1 MNRTRVAL
9 KRKRFLQKSDVLRK
23 PSGPRPVWPR
33 RLDWTAAST
42 PRARD
47 SALRPATMRG
57 LRAARLQTRAFA
69 WAACS
74 LLSCVLAQTPGASPR
89 SPLFPGFSTE
99 APPRDASGEGDFG
112 ALGAFDTARSR
123 VRIPA
128 SDGTAPPLAGVP
140 DLAGETGEVLCT
152 HPVVGETRKRNAN
165 ALFPLVLYL
174 HPTHGLVFEGWIAQN
189 DAMLRVLASRGF
201 VVCAPT
207 IVGARDGRGPDS
219 PVVGGLFPGEQ
230 HTAAVIER
238 RVYPR
243 LLAFAPRAAAHLV
256 RMSLTGSPSDLSHD
270 SGHSTRPSSN
280 RSSALS
286 FPESLAR
293 VIDPSRIAFAG
304 FSSGA
309 ALAIYAADA
318 AEQTWP
324 GATRAVVALA
334 PTIGDFD
341 FARTQFEGRAKR
353 TRVPMLL
360 VAGAE
365 DGMGGLE
372 GLVELGDAATR
383 APRVGVAVAGASHC
397 HLYIPVGSECDW
409 YDAFNDQGGIGKLGR
424 FAASAFL
431 HAYMG
436 FPHAAAANDKD
447 AAAFFSAEQKKAIDV
462 AWGGSEALNF
472 VGAGAWNARVL
483 VEPLVELG
491 LLKPEGKT
499 KGTTA
504 SYAYDP
510 LNDAWTATV
519 PLRVAAKE
527 KRCLTEARVMEVSG
541 TSLRA
546 FLDAGR
552 VKTNATAYPAQ
563 PIGASV
569 LVFPSLPERDDRVVD
584 LVLEWRADKIVR
596 AKSDKRGVANPEL
609 AHDLTRRNRRLLGGE
624 QKRLPFRG
632 EAEDVR
638 EASRVGKPDEDPH
651 ISADVFV
658 DGVKDVFFLP
668 AETTVKTFGLS
679 PLPDTDYRYEPAF
692 GASPND
698 DELDSTPDR
707 EIVRTEKVRVRAL
720 DACDG
725 GTAAFLTLE
734 VAPPR
739 RDARNDASRYSESD
753 DYAVGAF
760 GARRET
766 APLDDAPEANA
777 SATSWEDALFRETAF
792 SARPSRWD
800 PLSG

>member
-1 MNRTRVAL
+1 
-9 KRKRFLQKSDVLRK
+9 
-23 PSGPRPVWPR
+23 
-33 RLDWTAAST
+33 
-42 PRARD
+42 
-47 SALRPATMRG
+47 MRG
-57 LRAARLQTRAFA
+57 ARAARLQTRAFA

-74 LLSCVLAQTPGASPR
+74 LLSCVLASPSPGASPR

-128 SDGTAPPLAGVP
+128 TDGTAPPLAGVP

-152 HPVVGETRKRNAN
+152 HPVVGATRTRNAN

-174 HPTHGLVFEGWIAQN
+174 HPTHGLVFEGWISQN

-256 RMSLTGSPSDLSHD
+256 RMSLAGSPSDLSHD

-353 TRVPMLL
+353 INLPMLL
-360 VAGAE
+360 VAGTE

-372 GLVELGDAATR
+372 GLVELGDAATN

-447 AAAFFSAEQKKAIDV
+447 AAAFLSAEQKKAIDV

-491 LLKPEGKT
+491 LLEPEGKT

-510 LNDAWTATV
+510 LNDAWTARV

-552 VKTNATAYPAQ
+552 VKTNATAYPAYPAQ
-563 PIGASV
+563 PVGASV

-584 LVLEWRADKIVR
+584 LILEWRADKS

-609 AHDLTRRNRRLLGGE
+609 TPDLTRRNRRLLGGE
-624 QKRLPFRG
+624 RERAPFL
-632 EAEDVR
+632 A
-638 EASRVGKPDEDPH
+638 GKTDPHPH

-658 DGVKDVFFLP
+658 DGVKDVYFSP

-679 PLPDTDYRYEPAF
+679 PGPDTSNYPYEPRD

-739 RDARNDASRYSESD
+739 RDARNDASRFSESD

-760 GARRET
+760 GSRRET

>member
-1 MNRTRVAL
+1 
-9 KRKRFLQKSDVLRK
+9 
-23 PSGPRPVWPR
+23 
-33 RLDWTAAST
+33 
-42 PRARD
+42 
-47 SALRPATMRG
+47 MRG

-99 APPRDASGEGDFG
+99 DPPRDASGEGDFG

-128 SDGTAPPLAGVP
+128 TDGTAPPLAGVP

-491 LLKPEGKT
+491 LLEPILGKT

-552 VKTNATAYPAQ
+552 VKTNNTAYPAYPAQ
-563 PIGASV
+563 PVGAAV
-569 LVFPSLPERDDRVVD
+569 LVFQRLPERDDQMRVD
-584 LVLEWRADKIVR
+584 LILEWRAES
-596 AKSDKRGVANPEL
+596 AKRDKRGVANPEL
-609 AHDLTRRNRRLLGGE
+609 APDVTRRNRRLLGGE
-624 QKRLPFRG
+624 RFSRLPFRR
-632 EAEDVR
+632 EAEDAR
-638 EASRVGKPDEDPH
+638 EASRVGKTDEDPH

-658 DGVKDVFFLP
+658 DGVKDVFFSP

-679 PLPDTDYRYEPAF
+679 PGPDADYRYEPAF

>member
-1 MNRTRVAL
+1 
-9 KRKRFLQKSDVLRK
+9 
-23 PSGPRPVWPR
+23 
-33 RLDWTAAST
+33 
-42 PRARD
+42 
-47 SALRPATMRG
+47 MRG
-57 LRAARLQTRAFA
+57 ARAARLRARAFA

-74 LLSCVLAQTPGASPR
+74 LLSCVLAQTPGGSPL

-128 SDGTAPPLAGVP
+128 TDGTAPPLAGVP
-140 DLAGETGEVLCT
+140 DLGGETGEVLCT

-189 DAMLRVLASRGF
+189 DAMLRLLASRGF

-256 RMSLTGSPSDLSHD
+256 RISLTGGSSDLSGH
-270 SGHSTRPSSN
+270 SGHSSPPSN
-280 RSSALS
+280 RSSSPS
-286 FPESLAR
+286 FPENLAR

-341 FARTQFEGRAKR
+341 FARTQFESRAKQ

-372 GLVELGDAATR
+372 GLVELGDAATN

-436 FPHAAAANDKD
+436 FPGAVS
-447 AAAFFSAEQKKAIDV
+447 FSSAEQKKIKAIDV
-462 AWGGSEALNF
+462 AWGGSETLNRF
-472 VGAGAWNARVL
+472 GAGAWNARVL

-491 LLKPEGKT
+491 LRGPEGKF

-510 LNDAWTATV
+510 THDAWTATV

-552 VKTNATAYPAQ
+552 VNENATAYAYPAQ
-563 PIGASV
+563 PVGASV
-569 LVFPSLPERDDRVVD
+569 LVFPNDERDDRVVD
-584 LVLEWRADKIVR
+584 LVLEWRAD
-596 AKSDKRGVANPEL
+596 ARGDARRFANPEL
-609 AHDLTRRNRRLLGGE
+609 RDVPRGNRRLLSGAGE
-624 QKRLPFRG
+624 RLPVDRVRR
-632 EAEDVR
+632 EVEDD
-638 EASRVGKPDEDPH
+638 ALKGKTDPRA
-651 ISADVFV
+651 SADVFV
-658 DGVKDVFFLP
+658 DGVKDVFFSHPP
-668 AETTVKTFGLS
+668 AETTVRAFGLS
-679 PLPDTDYRYEPAF
+679 PGPDTDYPYEPRAT
-692 GASPND
+692 SPND
-698 DELDSTPDR
+698 GELDSTPGR
-707 EIVRTEKVRVRAL
+707 VGSTEKVRVRAL

-739 RDARNDASRYSESD
+739 LAQKKKKNDSSHDSESD

-760 GARRET
+760 GARQET
-766 APLDDAPEANA
+766 APLEDAPEANA
-777 SATSWEDALFRETAF
+777 SATSWTDASARETAS

>member
-1 MNRTRVAL
+1 
-9 KRKRFLQKSDVLRK
+9 
-23 PSGPRPVWPR
+23 
-33 RLDWTAAST
+33 
-42 PRARD
+42 
-47 SALRPATMRG
+47 MRG

-128 SDGTAPPLAGVP
+128 TDGTAPPLAGVP

-270 SGHSTRPSSN
+270 SGHSARPSSN

-491 LLKPEGKT
+491 LLEPEGKT
-499 KGTTA
+499 KRTTASKTNRHTA

-552 VKTNATAYPAQ
+552 VKTNATAYPAYPAQ
-563 PIGASV
+563 PVGASV

-584 LVLEWRADKIVR
+584 LILEWRADES
-596 AKSDKRGVANPEL
+596 AKRDKRGVAPEL
-609 AHDLTRRNRRLLGGE
+609 APDVTRRNRRLLGGE
-624 QKRLPFRG
+624 RERLPFRR

-638 EASRVGKPDEDPH
+638 EASRVGKTSPAHPH

-658 DGVKDVFFLP
+658 DGVKDVFFSP
-668 AETTVKTFGLS
+668 AETTVQTFGLS
-679 PLPDTDYRYEPAF
+679 PGPDTDYLYEQTAF
-692 GASPND
+692 GASPNELS
-698 DELDSTPDR
+698 ELDSTPDR

-739 RDARNDASRYSESD
+739 RDARNALSSRYSESD

-766 APLDDAPEANA
+766 APVDDAPEANA

>member
-1 MNRTRVAL
+1 M
-9 KRKRFLQKSDVLRK
+9 
-23 PSGPRPVWPR
+23 
-33 RLDWTAAST
+33 
-42 PRARD
+42 
-47 SALRPATMRG
+47 
-57 LRAARLQTRAFA
+57 
-69 WAACS
+69 
-74 LLSCVLAQTPGASPR
+74 
-89 SPLFPGFSTE
+89 
-99 APPRDASGEGDFG
+99 
-112 ALGAFDTARSR
+112 
-123 VRIPA
+123 
-128 SDGTAPPLAGVP
+128 
-140 DLAGETGEVLCT
+140 
-152 HPVVGETRKRNAN
+152 
-165 ALFPLVLYL
+165 
-174 HPTHGLVFEGWIAQN
+174 
-189 DAMLRVLASRGF
+189 
-201 VVCAPT
+201 
-207 IVGARDGRGPDS
+207 
-219 PVVGGLFPGEQ
+219 
-230 HTAAVIER
+230 
-238 RVYPR
+238 YPR

-447 AAAFFSAEQKKAIDV
+447 AAAFSAEQKKAIDV

-491 LLKPEGKT
+491 LLEPILGKT
-499 KGTTA
+499 KRTTA

-527 KRCLTEARVMEVSG
+527 KKKRCLTEARVMEVSG
-541 TSLRA
+541 ASLRA
-546 FLDAGR
+546 FLDAGSTR
-552 VKTNATAYPAQ
+552 VKTNNTAYPAYPAQ
-563 PIGASV
+563 PVGASV
-569 LVFPSLPERDDRVVD
+569 LVFPSIPERDDSVVD
-584 LVLEWRADKIVR
+584 LILEWRADEI
-596 AKSDKRGVANPEL
+596 AKRDKRITVVANP
-609 AHDLTRRNRRLLGGE
+609 
-624 QKRLPFRG
+624 
-632 EAEDVR
+632 
-638 EASRVGKPDEDPH
+638 
-651 ISADVFV
+651 
-658 DGVKDVFFLP
+658 
-668 AETTVKTFGLS
+668 
-679 PLPDTDYRYEPAF
+679 
-692 GASPND
+692 
-698 DELDSTPDR
+698 
-707 EIVRTEKVRVRAL
+707 
-720 DACDG
+720 
-725 GTAAFLTLE
+725 
-734 VAPPR
+734 
-739 RDARNDASRYSESD
+739 
-753 DYAVGAF
+753 
-760 GARRET
+760 
-766 APLDDAPEANA
+766 
-777 SATSWEDALFRETAF
+777 
-792 SARPSRWD
+792 
-800 PLSG
+800 

>member
-1 MNRTRVAL
+1 
-9 KRKRFLQKSDVLRK
+9 
-23 PSGPRPVWPR
+23 
-33 RLDWTAAST
+33 
-42 PRARD
+42 
-47 SALRPATMRG
+47 MRG

-128 SDGTAPPLAGVP
+128 TDGTAPPLAGVP

-256 RMSLTGSPSDLSHD
+256 RMSLTGSPSDLSYD

-491 LLKPEGKT
+491 LLEPEGKT
-499 KGTTA
+499 KRTTASKTNRHTA

-552 VKTNATAYPAQ
+552 VKTNATAYPTYPAQ
-563 PIGASV
+563 PVGASV
-569 LVFPSLPERDDRVVD
+569 LVFPSLPERDDQKRVD
-584 LVLEWRADKIVR
+584 LILEWRADES
-596 AKSDKRGVANPEL
+596 AKRDKRGVAAPEL
-609 AHDLTRRNRRLLGGE
+609 APDVTRRNRRLLGGE
-624 QKRLPFRG
+624 RPRLPFRR

-638 EASRVGKPDEDPH
+638 EASRVGKTSPPHPH

-658 DGVKDVFFLP
+658 DGVKDVFFSP
-668 AETTVKTFGLS
+668 AETTVQTFGLS
-679 PLPDTDYRYEPAF
+679 PGPDTDYRYEQTAF
-692 GASPND
+692 GASPNELS
-698 DELDSTPDR
+698 ELDSTPDR

-739 RDARNDASRYSESD
+739 MSPARNDASRYSESD

-766 APLDDAPEANA
+766 APLDDAPEAT

>member
-9 KRKRFLQKSDVLRK
+9 KRKRFLQKSNVLRK

-57 LRAARLQTRAFA
+57 ARAARLQTRAFA

-74 LLSCVLAQTPGASPR
+74 LLSCVLASPSPGASPR

-128 SDGTAPPLAGVP
+128 TDGTAPPLAGVP

-152 HPVVGETRKRNAN
+152 HPVVGATRTRNAN

-270 SGHSTRPSSN
+270 SGHSTNPSSN

-353 TRVPMLL
+353 INVPMLL
-360 VAGAE
+360 VAGTE

-372 GLVELGDAATR
+372 GLVELGDAATN

-491 LLKPEGKT
+491 LLEPEGKT

-510 LNDAWTATV
+510 LNDAWTARV

-552 VKTNATAYPAQ
+552 VKTNATAYPAYPAQ
-563 PIGASV
+563 PVGLSV

-584 LVLEWRADKIVR
+584 LVLEWRADKS
-596 AKSDKRGVANPEL
+596 AKSDKRGVANPERTP
-609 AHDLTRRNRRLLGGE
+609 DVQKRNRRLLGGE
-624 QKRLPFRG
+624 RERTPFLADRG
-632 EAEDVR
+632 RPSEAEDSFVR
-638 EASRVGKPDEDPH
+638 EASRVGKTDEDPH

-658 DGVKDVFFLP
+658 DGV
-668 AETTVKTFGLS
+668 T
-679 PLPDTDYRYEPAF
+679 AF

-753 DYAVGAF
+753 DYAARAF
-760 GARRET
+760 GARPET
-766 APLDDAPEANA
+766 APREEDAPEANA